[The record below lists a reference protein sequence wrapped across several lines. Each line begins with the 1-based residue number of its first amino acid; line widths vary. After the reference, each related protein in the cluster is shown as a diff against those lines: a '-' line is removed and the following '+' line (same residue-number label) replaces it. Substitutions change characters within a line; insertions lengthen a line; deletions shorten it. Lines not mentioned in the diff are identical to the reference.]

1 MQSMRSYLWHTADPP
16 DAARSTN
23 HSLAGCLRSRPVSQ
37 AQASPSG
44 CTASHVHTQLPR
56 SSAWASPLK
65 AALPSSQA
73 GRFGSRLPRRSSWLL
88 VREGCFMTR
97 TRQLTVSY
105 FSLRLPFH
113 RWRSSF
119 GLGHGLWSHTQ
130 AGMGIWLRD
139 DSFNR
144 CYFCLPG
151 IPGLTSELWSP
162 ISGSCMIER
171 QISAGFEGKVVY
183 IGLIELRTPCHCA
196 RPI

>member
-1 MQSMRSYLWHTADPP
+1 MQSMRSYLWHAADPP

-44 CTASHVHTQLPR
+44 CTASHVHTQLLR

-88 VREGCFMTR
+88 VREGCFLKR

-105 FSLRLPFH
+105 FSLRLPLNCRH
-113 RWRSSF
+113 QTF

-130 AGMGIWLRD
+130 AGMGFWLCD
-139 DSFNR
+139 DCFDR
-144 CYFCLPG
+144 CHFCLPG
-151 IPGLTSELWSP
+151 IPGLNSRRQKAHSSEL
-162 ISGSCMIER
+162 CRIER
-171 QISAGFEGKVVY
+171 QISAAIEGKC
-183 IGLIELRTPCHCA
+183 IFDRFD
-196 RPI
+196 